1 MKPYIIT
8 ELRLITYDGKEILV
22 ELIER
27 EILTEQPRLVKERI
41 LDAFNTMKDTPVDV
55 KMKIKLV

>member
-8 ELRLITYDGKEILV
+8 ELRLITYDGKEIPV

-41 LDAFNTMKDTPVDV
+41 LDAFKTMKDTPVDV
-55 KMKIKLV
+55 KIKIKLV

>member
-8 ELRLITYDGKEILV
+8 ELRLITYDGEEIPV

-27 EILTEQPRLVKERI
+27 EILTEPPRFIKERI
-41 LDAFNTMKDTPVDV
+41 LGAFKTMKDTPVEV

>member
-8 ELRLITYDGKEILV
+8 ELRLITYDGKEIPV

-27 EILTEQPRLVKERI
+27 EILIEPPRLIKERI
-41 LDAFNTMKDTPVDV
+41 LDAFKTMKDAPVDV

>member
-1 MKPYIIT
+1 MKPYVIT
-8 ELRLITYDGKEILV
+8 ELRLITYDGKEIPV

-27 EILTEQPRLVKERI
+27 EILTEPPRLVKERI
-41 LDAFNTMKDTPVDV
+41 LDAFKTMKDTPVEV

>member
-1 MKPYIIT
+1 MKPYVIT
-8 ELRLITYDGKEILV
+8 ELRLITYDGKEMLV

-27 EILTEQPRLVKERI
+27 EILTEPPRLIKERI
-41 LDAFNTMKDTPVDV
+41 LGAFKTMKDTPVEV